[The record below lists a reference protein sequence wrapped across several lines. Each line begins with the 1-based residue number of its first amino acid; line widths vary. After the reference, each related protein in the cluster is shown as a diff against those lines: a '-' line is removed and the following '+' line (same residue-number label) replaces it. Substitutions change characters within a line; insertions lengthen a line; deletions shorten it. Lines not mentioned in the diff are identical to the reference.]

1 MAVIVQKFGGSSVAD
16 AHHVFNVAK
25 NIINIYHQNNDVV
38 VVVSAQ
44 GNTTDDLQNAVYE
57 INQNASKRETDA
69 FLAAGEQMSSALLAV
84 AIQKL
89 GCPAVSLTGWQ
100 AGFLTDNEHSCA
112 KIKKID
118 VKRIQKELALKN
130 IVVVAGFQGINE
142 RGDITTLG
150 RGGSDTSAVALA
162 AALKAD
168 VCKIYTD
175 VDGVYTADPRIV
187 PTAKKWR
194 TLSYDKMFE
203 LSFRGA
209 QVLSSSSIE
218 VAKNTGVKIEVL
230 SSLSANTSGT
240 IIENKNAPVCNSTSG
255 ISLEN
260 SLAKVTL
267 TGREFSDEFKNNIF
281 NKAEELGLLIDK
293 GLKPNG
299 KHQLNS
305 CDFVVKES
313 EIDQILDIVSSMN
326 QDSNAQIFYD
336 KNKSKISVINIS
348 DSININVA
356 SIIFEVLAELNI
368 EIEMVACDEKR
379 VSIIVESL
387 NARTAVNAIHSK
399 LFEEDSLI

>member
-1 MAVIVQKFGGSSVAD
+1 MSVIVQKFGGSSVAD

-25 NIINIYHQNNDVV
+25 NIINIYRQNNDVV

-57 INQNASKRETDA
+57 INQNASKREMDA
-69 FLAAGEQMSSALLAV
+69 FLAAGEQMSSALLAI

-89 GCPAVSLTGWQ
+89 GYPAISLTGWQ
-100 AGFLTDNEHSCA
+100 AGFLTDNEYSRA

-118 VKRIQKELALKN
+118 TTRIQKEIENKN
-130 IVVVAGFQGINE
+130 IVIVAGFQGINE
-142 RGDITTLG
+142 LSDITTLG

-175 VDGVYTADPRIV
+175 VDGVYTADPRMV

-194 TLSYDKMFE
+194 VLSYDEMFE
-203 LSFRGA
+203 LSYRGA
-209 QVLSSSSIE
+209 QVLSNSSIE
-218 VAKNTGVKIEVL
+218 VARNAGVKIEVL

-240 IIENKNAPVCNSTSG
+240 IIENRNALVCNSVSG

-260 SLAKVTL
+260 GLAKFTL
-267 TGREFSDEFKNNIF
+267 VGEKLSDEFKVDLF
-281 NKAEELGLLIDK
+281 DHAEKSVLSIDK
-293 GLKPNG
+293 GLKPTR

-305 CDFVVKES
+305 CSFVAKES
-313 EIDQILDIVSSMN
+313 EIDQILDIASSIN
-326 QDSNAQIFYD
+326 QDSGMQIFYD

-348 DSININVA
+348 DSININTA

-379 VSIIVESL
+379 VSIIVESH
-387 NARTAVNAIHSK
+387 NSHAAVNAIHSK